1 MAEIVLG
8 NMAESQGGTQ
18 QVRQLAAQ
26 LAHDHKQADKNL
38 HDVTEGTAMQSPTPF
53 DPEQGRARQN
63 R

>member
-38 HDVTEGTAMQSPTPF
+38 REVDQGVAVQWPPPP

>member
-38 HDVTEGTAMQSPTPF
+38 RDVA
-53 DPEQGRARQN
+53 QGAAVRWPN
-63 R
+63 P